1 MNYKLIDNS
10 LNDINHVE
18 ETIFYNR
25 GIQNIQEY
33 INTTDDNLYDFSLL
47 DNMDKAV
54 DCIENH
60 INNQDHIHIVVDSD
74 PDGYTSA
81 AILYSYLKRY
91 DTTLNITYSLHT
103 KKQHGISDDIEIPND
118 TSLLIVPDA
127 GSNDIEQCKK
137 FGKDIIILDHHLCD
151 KINEYAI
158 VVNNQMCNYPNKQ
171 LSGVGVVY
179 KFLQALDD
187 RLWNDFSDDYLDL
200 VSLGLIADVMKIT
213 ELENKRLIDKG
224 LHKITNKFFQSLC
237 KKQSYSMEN
246 TVTPIGVQFYI
257 VPLIN
262 GMIRAGDSDEKELLF
277 QAFIEKDQT
286 FKYKKRG
293 EENEIDETIYD
304 RVTRLCAN
312 AKTRQNKAK
321 DKSLVDVYKS
331 IETHKFNENKII
343 FGNVTNLLKP
353 ELTGMTAIKVAEHYG
368 KPCLL
373 LRQEAK
379 DKNLYGGSGRNI
391 NNSPIED
398 LKAFLDSL
406 GSFNFVQGH
415 ENAFGFQ
422 IKKENIPK
430 AIELINDKL
439 KETDMS
445 KVFMVDFLIDADDL
459 SVSIIRDIDNMKKY
473 YGTGFQ
479 EPYIA
484 VQNVLIDRNQIFI
497 MGKEQNSWKAIVND
511 EIAFIKF
518 KCNENDSVLKWVNK
532 DKDLDKM
539 IEINLVGKAS
549 ISTYKSILTP
559 QIIIDEYQ
567 VIN

>member
-10 LNDINHVE
+10 LNDVNHVE
-18 ETIFYNR
+18 KTIFYNR
-25 GIQNIQEY
+25 GIQDIQAY
-33 INTTDDNLYDFSLL
+33 TNTTDDNLYDFSLL
-47 DNMDKAV
+47 DNIDKAV
-54 DCIENH
+54 DCIESH
-60 INNQDHIHIVVDSD
+60 INENDHIHIVVDSD

-91 DTTLNITYSLHT
+91 DSNLNITYSLHT
-103 KKQHGISDDIEIPND
+103 KKQHGISDDIEIPDD
-118 TSLLIVPDA
+118 TKLLIVPDA

-137 FGKDIIILDHHLCD
+137 FGKDIVILDHHLCD
-151 KINEYAI
+151 KENPYAI
-158 VVNNQMCNYPNKQ
+158 IVNNQMCNYPNKQ

-187 RLWNDFSDDYLDL
+187 RLWNDFANDYLDL
-200 VSLGLIADVMKIT
+200 VALGLIADVMNIT

-224 LHKITNKFFQSLC
+224 LNNITNKLFQSLC
-237 KKQSYSMEN
+237 EKQSYSMGN
-246 TVTPIGVQFYI
+246 TITPIGVQFYI

-277 QAFIEKDQT
+277 QAFIENDQI

-293 EENEIDETIYD
+293 EENEIEETIYD
-304 RVTRLCAN
+304 RVARLCAN
-312 AKTRQNKAK
+312 AKTRQNRSK
-321 DKSLVDVYKS
+321 DKSLIDVYKS

-343 FGNVTNLLKP
+343 FGNVTKVLKP
-353 ELTGMTAIKVAEHYG
+353 ELTGMAAIKVAEHYG

-373 LRQEAK
+373 LRQETEN
-379 DKNLYGGSGRNI
+379 KNLYGGSGRNI

-406 GSFNFVQGH
+406 GVFNFVQGH

-422 IKKENIPK
+422 ISKENIPK
-430 AIELINDKL
+430 AIELINEKL
-439 KETDMS
+439 KSTDMS
-445 KVFMVDFLIDADDL
+445 KVFMVDFLIDVDDL
-459 SVSIIRDIDNMKKY
+459 SVSLIRDIDNMKKY

-484 VQNVLIDRNQIFI
+484 VENVELFKDQTFI
-497 MGKEQNSWKAIVND
+497 MGKENNTWKSIIND
-511 EIAFIKF
+511 ETALLKF
-518 KCNENDSVLKWVNK
+518 KCNEEDKVLAWKNDSNVDNIK
-532 DKDLDKM
+532 
-539 IEINLVGKAS
+539 INLVGKAS